1 MNASKPAD
9 QVGYHKGNLRDRLI
23 ATAEHLLQDEELDSL
38 SLRRMAREVG
48 VAPSAIYN
56 HFSNLD
62 ELLAAVAADGYRQ
75 LVALEHNAYDN
86 IADPETC
93 LRQLTRDYLHFA
105 ASNPNLYR
113 LMFSRRVVGYR
124 ALPEVDEAG
133 DTSFKLSVE
142 WWYGKNS
149 YDPAKSA
156 IHYPYALS
164 VWSLCHGA
172 AMSMLDGMVTMG
184 DGPDL
189 NVDALAT
196 VLMDVFLHG
205 ALAKISK

>member
-1 MNASKPAD
+1 VNASKPAD
-9 QVGYHKGNLRDRLI
+9 PHGYHKGNLRDRLI
-23 ATAEHLLQDEELDSL
+23 STAKHLLRDEELNAL

-75 LVALEHNAYDN
+75 LAALEQKVYDN
-86 IADPETC
+86 IADPDAC
-93 LRQLTRDYLHFA
+93 LRELTRDYLHFA

-113 LMFSRRVVGYR
+113 LMFSRRVVDYR
-124 ALPEVDEAG
+124 ALPEVGEAG
-133 DTSFKLSVE
+133 DTSFKLAVE
-142 WWYGKNS
+142 WWYGKDS

-156 IHYPYALS
+156 IHYPYALAA
-164 VWSLCHGA
+164 WSLCHGA
-172 AMSMLDGMVTMG
+172 AMSMLDGMVTMAE
-184 DGPDL
+184 DSDL

-196 VLMDVFLHG
+196 VLMDVFLQG
-205 ALAKISK
+205 ALARISK

>member
-1 MNASKPAD
+1 MNVSKTASK
-9 QVGYHKGNLRDRLI
+9 QVYHKGNLRDRLI
-23 ATAEHLLQDEELDSL
+23 STAENLLQHEELDAL
-38 SLRRMAREVG
+38 SLRRVAREVG

-75 LVALEHNAYDN
+75 LVVLEQTAYDN
-86 IADPETC
+86 IEDSETV
-93 LRQLTRDYLHFA
+93 LRQLIGDYLQFA
-105 ASNPNLYR
+105 AANPNLYR

-124 ALPEVDEAG
+124 ALPEVGEAG

-142 WWYGKNS
+142 WWYGEGS

-156 IHYPYALS
+156 IHYPYALA

-172 AMSMLDGMVTMG
+172 AMSMLDGMVTMSEA
-184 DGPDL
+184 PDQ
-189 NVDALAT
+189 NVDALAN
-196 VLMDVFLHG
+196 VLADVLLQG
-205 ALAKISK
+205 ARSVFSK